1 VVEKGHVKK
10 GGTMRSTSAGW
21 LIATA
26 LAGTACH
33 SMTPLSWREIGALRP
48 PRVYVTHA
56 DKSIVEMS
64 GPQVF
69 GDTLVGYINGQFQEV
84 PTAEIR
90 RVAMKRPDR
99 AKTIALIAGST
110 TVAVGVAVWMASSGI
125 FGANT
130 FLDCADVPDDPRC
143 T

>member
-1 VVEKGHVKK
+1 
-10 GGTMRSTSAGW
+10 MRSTSVGW
-21 LIATA
+21 LIATT

-33 SMTPLSWREIGALRP
+33 SMTPLSWRELDGLRP
-48 PRVYVTHA
+48 SQVYVTRA
-56 DKSIVEMS
+56 DQSVVAMS

-69 GDTLVGYINGQFQEV
+69 GDTLVGYINGQFQELA
-84 PTAEIR
+84 TAEIR
-90 RVAMKRPDR
+90 RVAMKRPAR

-110 TVAVGVAVWMASSGI
+110 AAAAAVAVWISNSGI
-125 FGANT
+125 FGDNT

>member
-1 VVEKGHVKK
+1 
-10 GGTMRSTSAGW
+10 MRSTLAAG

-26 LAGTACH
+26 LVGTACH

-48 PRVYVTHA
+48 SRVYVTHA
-56 DKSIVEMS
+56 DKSVVEMS

-69 GDTLVGYINGQFQEV
+69 GDTLVGYINGQFLEV

-99 AKTIALIAGST
+99 AKTIALAAGST
-110 TVAVGVAVWMASSGI
+110 AAAVALAVWISSSGI
-125 FGANT
+125 FGASHG
-130 FLDCADVPDDPRC
+130 LDCPDVPDDPRC
-143 T
+143 QS